1 MADFMGEQF
10 SSDRDGA
17 CTDIV
22 VRGGEERIIAKTLLS
37 PRPAQYRAAIII
49 ALHRTAAPFGHDGVS
64 GNGFGP
70 S

>member
-1 MADFMGEQF
+1 MADFIGGQF

-22 VRGGEERIIAKTLLS
+22 VRGGEERIIAEAWLS
-37 PRPAQYRAAIII
+37 RPAQYRAAIIS
-49 ALHRTAAPFGHDGVS
+49 ALHRAAAPFGHDGVS
-64 GNGFGP
+64 GNGFGR